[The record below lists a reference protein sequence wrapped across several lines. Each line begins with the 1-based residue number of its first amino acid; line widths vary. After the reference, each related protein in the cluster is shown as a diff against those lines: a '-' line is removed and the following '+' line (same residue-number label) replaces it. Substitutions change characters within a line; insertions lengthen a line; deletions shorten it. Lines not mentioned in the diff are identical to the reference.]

1 MEMFVNKPIIV
12 SQPVC
17 SRQVGNNKR
26 SVIPAKAG
34 ISITGIDSQSSLP
47 TGRQVGNDRMVL

>member
-1 MEMFVNKPIIV
+1 MNKPIIV